1 MSARWS
7 DWSAG
12 WHQHWS
18 NSGNITQS
26 DEILI
31 YNFSLEWELWAT
43 VAICKKKIAKNIN
56 PISLK
61 NIKIFCFSALLLMAS
76 YKNNKV

>member
-43 VAICKKKIAKNIN
+43 VAICKKKIAKNKKYKPNLIEKY
-56 PISLK
+56 K
-61 NIKIFCFSALLLMAS
+61 NIFVFLL
-76 YKNNKV
+76 YF